1 MIRQGLRLIS
11 IVATLGRYRLDELV
25 MDIGP
30 LRWARLARIIP
41 GGNRQVQDQSVGTRL
56 RLALEELGPIYVKFG
71 QILSTRRDLLP
82 ADIADALALLQDNV
96 APFDSGLAKS
106 ILEQELG
113 QPVEACFASFEA
125 EPMASA
131 SIAQVHGAVLPDG
144 QQVVVKIVRPG
155 IEEQIKSDLALLYQL
170 ARLVRRYHPEGER
183 IRPDEVV
190 GEFERVIVN
199 ELDMQSEAANCTMM
213 RRNFVDSK
221 ELYIPKI
228 HWPLTANRV
237 LVMERVF
244 GVPVRDLDALKAQ
257 GVDLEQLAR
266 LGIRLFYRQVFRDN
280 LFHADMHPGNILVD
294 TTDPLHA
301 SFIAL
306 DFGIVASLTQKDLYY
321 IGENFLAIFN
331 REYRRVAELHVEA
344 GWVPAD
350 TRVDELEA
358 AARTVCEPNFTRPL
372 EEVSFAELVVDLF
385 TVARKFKLTIQPQLI
400 MLQKTLLNIEG
411 MGRELYPQLNIWE
424 VAKPELEAAYKERYG
439 IDKTMETIARQL
451 PGWLARTPD
460 LPNLVF
466 DAIRLAGSGQIRT
479 QIEAKDLKIIG
490 QQVHSHNRKLPL
502 SIFAAGLIIGAS
514 ILIGYQTPP
523 LMEDYSVPGLIGLG
537 MGLVVGWWALRSTRA
552 KN

>member
-1 MIRQGLRLIS
+1 MIRQGIRLLAI
-11 IVATLGRYRLDELV
+11 ATTLGRYRLDDLLAHL
-25 MDIGP
+25 GP
-30 LRWARLARIIP
+30 LKWVAVVRLIP
-41 GGNRQVQDQSVGTRL
+41 GGRRGVRDHSVGTRL

-82 ADIADALALLQDNV
+82 PDIADALSLLQDQV
-96 APFDSGLAKS
+96 LPFDSNQARAM
-106 ILEQELG
+106 
-113 QPVEACFASFEA
+113 VEAELKESIEVCFGSFEA
-125 EPMASA
+125 KPLASA
-131 SIAQVHGAVLPDG
+131 SIAQVHGATLPDG
-144 QQVVVKIVRPG
+144 QAVVVKIVRPG
-155 IEEQIKSDLALLYQL
+155 IEAQIRSDLGLLYQL
-170 ARLVRRYHPEGER
+170 ARWVRRYHPEGDR
-183 IRPDEVV
+183 IRPDDVV
-190 GEFERVIVN
+190 REFERVIIN
-199 ELDMQSEAANCTMM
+199 ELDMQAEAANCTMI
-213 RRNFVDSK
+213 RRNFENSK

-237 LVMERVF
+237 LVMERVA
-244 GVPVRDLDALKAQ
+244 GIPVRDIDELKRR
-257 GVDLEQLAR
+257 GVDLEKLAR

-294 TTDPLHA
+294 ATDPKNP

-372 EEVSFAELVVDLF
+372 EEVSFAELVVELF
-385 TVARKFKLTIQPQLI
+385 TVAQKFKLTIQPQLI

-424 VAKPELEAAYKERYG
+424 VAKPELEAAYRERYG
-439 IDKTMETIARQL
+439 MEKTIETITRQV

-460 LPNLVF
+460 LPNMVF
-466 DAIRLAGSGQIRT
+466 DAIRLAASGQIRT
-479 QIEAKDLKIIG
+479 QIEAKDLTRLG
-490 QQVHSHNRKLPL
+490 QEVSAHNHKLPL
-502 SIFAAGLIIGAS
+502 SILAAGLIIGAS
-514 ILIGYQTPP
+514 ILIGYETAP
-523 LMEDYSVPGLIGLG
+523 LINDYSIPGLV
-537 MGLVVGWWALRSTRA
+537 GLVCGVLIGWRALRRP
-552 KN
+552 KH

>member
-1 MIRQGLRLIS
+1 MIRHSLRLIA
-11 IVATLGRYRLDELV
+11 IMATLGRYRLDELLT
-25 MDIGP
+25 DLGP
-30 LRWARLARIIP
+30 LKWAKLIRFMP
-41 GGNRQVQDQSVGTRL
+41 GGRRGVACESVGTRL

-82 ADIADALALLQDNV
+82 HDIADALALLQDHV
-96 APFDSGLAKS
+96 TPFDPAQAKA
-106 ILEQELG
+106 IVEAELG
-113 QPVEACFASFEA
+113 QSIETCFASFEN
-125 EPMASA
+125 EPLASA
-131 SIAQVHGAVLPDG
+131 SIAQVHGATLPDG
-144 QQVVVKIVRPG
+144 QAVVVKIVRPG
-155 IEEQIKSDLALLYQL
+155 IEEQIKSDLRLLYNL
-170 ARLVRRYHPEGER
+170 AKLVRRYHPEGDR
-183 IRPDEVV
+183 IRPDDVV
-190 GEFERVIVN
+190 AEFERVIIN
-199 ELDMQSEAANCTMM
+199 ELDMQAEAANCAMI
-213 RRNFVDSK
+213 RRNFEHSQ

-237 LVMERVF
+237 LVMERVS
-244 GVPVRDLDALKAQ
+244 GIPVRDIDKLKES
-257 GVDLEQLAR
+257 GVDLEALAR

-294 TTDPLHA
+294 VRNPTKP

-372 EEVSFAELVVDLF
+372 EEVSFAQLVVELF

-411 MGRELYPQLNIWE
+411 MGRDLYPKLNIWE

-439 IDKTMETIARQL
+439 LDKTLDTMTRQL

-466 DAIRLAGSGQIRT
+466 DAIRLAASGQIRT
-479 QIEAKDLKIIG
+479 HIEARDLKALS
-490 QQVHSHNRKLPL
+490 QAVSTHNRKLPL
-502 SIFAAGLIIGAS
+502 AIFAAGLMIGAS
-514 ILIGYQTPP
+514 VLIGYQTPP
-523 LMEDYSVPGLIGLG
+523 IWQQYSVPGLIGLG
-537 MGLVVGWWALRSTRA
+537 LGLLVGWRALRAPRG
-552 KN
+552 

>member
-1 MIRQGLRLIS
+1 MIRHSLRLIA
-11 IVATLGRYRLDELV
+11 ILATLGRYRLDDLLT
-25 MDIGP
+25 DLGP
-30 LRWARLARIIP
+30 LKWARLVRLMP
-41 GGNRQVQDQSVGTRL
+41 GGRRGVIGQSVGTRL

-82 ADIADALALLQDNV
+82 PDIADALALLQDHV
-96 APFDSGLAKS
+96 TPFDTDKAKA
-106 ILEQELG
+106 IVEAELG
-113 QPVEACFASFEA
+113 QSIEHCFASFEN
-125 EPMASA
+125 EPLASA
-131 SIAQVHGAVLPDG
+131 SIAQVHGATLPDG
-144 QQVVVKIVRPG
+144 QAVVVKVVRPG
-155 IEEQIKSDLALLYQL
+155 IEQQIKSDLTLLYNL
-170 ARLVRRYHPEGER
+170 AKLVRRYHPEGDR
-183 IRPDEVV
+183 IRPDDVV
-190 GEFERVIVN
+190 AEFERVIIN
-199 ELDMQSEAANCTMM
+199 ELDMQAEAANCTMI
-213 RRNFVDSK
+213 RRNFEHSQ

-237 LVMERVF
+237 LVMERVS
-244 GVPVRDLDALKAQ
+244 GIPVRDIDKLKES
-257 GVDLEQLAR
+257 GVDLEALAR

-294 TTDPLHA
+294 VRNPA
-301 SFIAL
+301 KPSFIAL

-372 EEVSFAELVVDLF
+372 EEVSFAQLVVELF

-411 MGRELYPQLNIWE
+411 MGRDLYPKLNIWE

-439 IDKTMETIARQL
+439 LEKTLDTMTRQL

-466 DAIRLAGSGQIRT
+466 DAIRLAASGQIRT
-479 QIEAKDLKIIG
+479 QIEARDLKALS
-490 QQVHSHNRKLPL
+490 QAVSTHNRKLPL
-502 SIFAAGLIIGAS
+502 AIFAAGLIIGAS
-514 ILIGYQTPP
+514 VLIGYQTPP
-523 LMEDYSVPGLIGLG
+523 IWHQYSLPGLAGLG
-537 MGLVVGWWALRSTRA
+537 LGLLVGWRALRMRRS
-552 KN
+552 

>member
-1 MIRQGLRLIS
+1 MIRHGVRLIH
-11 IVATLGRYRLDELV
+11 IILTLGRYRLDELLADV
-25 MDIGP
+25 GP
-30 LRWARLARIIP
+30 LRWARLIRLIP
-41 GGNRQVQDQSVGTRL
+41 GGKRGVRNEPVGVRL

-82 ADIADALALLQDNV
+82 PEIADALSLLQDNV
-96 APFDSGLAKS
+96 APFSSTEAKA
-106 ILEQELG
+106 IVVAELKK
-113 QPVEACFASFEA
+113 PLEACFTQFEDK
-125 EPMASA
+125 PLASA
-131 SIAQVHGAVLPDG
+131 SIAQVHGAILPDG
-144 QQVVVKIVRPG
+144 QAVVVKIVRPG
-155 IEEQIKSDLALLYQL
+155 IDTQIKGDLTLLYQL
-170 ARLVRRYHPEGER
+170 ARLVRRYHPEGDR

-199 ELDMQSEAANCTMM
+199 ELDMQAEAANCTMI
-213 RRNFVDSK
+213 RRNFENSQ

-237 LVMERVF
+237 LVMERVS
-244 GVPVRDLDALKAQ
+244 GIPVREIDHLKSL
-257 GVDLEQLAR
+257 GVDMEKLAR

-280 LFHADMHPGNILVD
+280 LFHADMHPGNILVNAS
-294 TTDPLHA
+294 DPSNP

-344 GWVPAD
+344 GWVPQD

-372 EEVSFAELVVDLF
+372 EEVSFAELVVELF
-385 TVARKFKLTIQPQLI
+385 SVAQKFRLTIQPQLI

-424 VAKPELEAAYKERYG
+424 VAKPELETAYRERYG
-439 IDKTMETIARQL
+439 IEKTMETIGRQL
-451 PGWLARTPD
+451 PGWLARSPD

-466 DAIRLAGSGQIRT
+466 EAIRLGASGQIRT
-479 QIEAKDLKIIG
+479 HIETQDLTKLG
-490 QQVHSHNRKLPL
+490 EQVSAHNRKLPL
-502 SIFAAGLIIGAS
+502 SIFSAGLIIGSA
-514 ILIGYQTPP
+514 ILVGYQVPP
-523 LMEDYSVPGLIGLG
+523 VADGYSIPGIIGVFIGLA
-537 MGLVVGWWALRSTRA
+537 VGWRALSST
-552 KN
+552 KNKA